1 MICGDCIW
9 LYDFYIYI
17 YIFMG
22 FIDGLNRILWIL
34 WGYHNEIHVAI
45 AKHS

>member
-17 YIFMG
+17 YIYG
-22 FIDGLNRILWIL
+22 VYRWTQ
-34 WGYHNEIHVAI
+34 
-45 AKHS
+45 